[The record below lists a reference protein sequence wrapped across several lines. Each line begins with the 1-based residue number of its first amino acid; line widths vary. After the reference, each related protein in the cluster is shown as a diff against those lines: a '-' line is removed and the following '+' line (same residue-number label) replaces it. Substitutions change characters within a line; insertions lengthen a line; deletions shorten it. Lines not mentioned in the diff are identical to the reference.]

1 MARGFVPLPPYVE
14 DSKVAK
20 VRKLAMK
27 APIGEKRLSSCKG
40 PSVPS
45 SLSDAPAL
53 NSALAIDCI
62 HLCPKPHAASQWLSG
77 FLSAAQIDSPCAR
90 SNIRLARGYEG

>member
-1 MARGFVPLPPYVE
+1 MARGFVPLSPYVE
-14 DSKVAK
+14 YTKVAK

-27 APIGEKRLSSCKG
+27 VPVDEKRHGSCKG

-62 HLCPKPHAASQWLSG
+62 HLCPKPHAASQWFSG
-77 FLSAAQIDSPCAR
+77 FLSAAQIDSLCAR
-90 SNIRLARGYEG
+90 SNIPLARGYEG